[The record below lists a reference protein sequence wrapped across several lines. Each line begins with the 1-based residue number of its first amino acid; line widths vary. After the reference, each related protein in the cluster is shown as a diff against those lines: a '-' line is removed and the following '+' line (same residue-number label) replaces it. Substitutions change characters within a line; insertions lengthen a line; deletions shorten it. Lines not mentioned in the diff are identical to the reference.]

1 MTIDRNSYR
10 FNLKMP
16 LTVVSMSALALA
28 LSACQSTKLSS
39 NNLSAA
45 YDNPEL
51 AKNALI
57 EAMQKQRRTAYAYQ
71 SNIIISNKSRQQALK
86 DATPE
91 QLLMAEDASDHCEHV
106 HDQSYI
112 ALMEQA
118 EEAGKDINADDYSAQ
133 RQALKNAYLN
143 CDSKYKAWVK
153 EYEQDY
159 YDYDYDAYEEESEE
173 ESLDESEVEISQDSV
188 ADDTDQPVATGDS
201 ARAAQK
207 AFETFEQKQLEMV
220 IIEDVENEESDA
232 SEDTDEAIEEEA
244 SEYVD
249 FLPNYDSDHTK
260 LDVKKS
266 KLLEAY
272 ILKPL
277 SLSSQGIYQPRAGI
291 YTILPTIKFQ
301 TRNHITAVNQPIYVD
316 AKTGA
321 IYLWAANFAYP
332 LSENLDDRLGSQ
344 WHNKWLKLSL
354 NDGSL
359 PDGFGRD
366 LIKSH
371 FAATDSAYANTPASE
386 YRFLST
392 SALSQLTPALPTT
405 QLNIMS
411 NARTI
416 VSHQQSHDMQDK
428 FIKHY
433 ADTLYR
439 QLSDKYPELLSV
451 SDSEEWDNDD
461 TANVEEN
468 LDEEQLYAEA
478 VAETNRAR
486 EAALGHVEEDSDVD
500 EGEAEEAEEEDE
512 PLITSKIMV
521 TQFLKLLKSM
531 ATEGEDDEDVD
542 AINATNKAVANQEKK
557 VADIT
562 YAKQQIKPKSTQPV
576 AQELYGLD
584 NRGQVIWH
592 HFHDQFSDKNDY
604 DIETAEGLNFDM
616 LTQYEPITSQ
626 SIAFPNLPMDAQRP
640 TESNSIDLKQYF
652 KDLADYYDDGGGT
665 EAGKAIYGMVQM
677 MKAMAIARISAEE
690 MVADLEEAEQ
700 EISSNDSDEETTDA
714 SSDMEE
720 NE

>member
-39 NNLSAA
+39 SNLSAT

-91 QLLMAEDASDHCEHV
+91 QLSMADDSSEHCEHV

-118 EEAGKDINADDYSAQ
+118 EAAGKDINANDYSAQ

-143 CDSKYKAWVK
+143 CDSKYKAWAK
-153 EYEQDY
+153 EYDY
-159 YDYDYDAYEEESEE
+159 DYEDYDYDAYEEEGIDEE
-173 ESLDESEVEISQDSV
+173 NTDVESSQDSIV
-188 ADDTDQPVATGDS
+188 DDADQPVVMGDS
-201 ARAAQK
+201 ANAAKK
-207 AFETFEQKQLEMV
+207 AFEKYEQKKVDMV
-220 IIEDVENEESDA
+220 IIEDVENEENDA

-244 SEYVD
+244 TQYVD

-359 PDGFGRD
+359 PEGFGRD

-386 YRFLST
+386 YRFLT
-392 SALSQLTPALPTT
+392 TGALSQLSPALPDT

-416 VSHQQSHDMQDK
+416 VSHQQSHDMQER

-439 QLSDKYPELLSV
+439 QLIDKYPELLSV
-451 SDSEEWDNDD
+451 SDSDSEDLDNDD
-461 TANVEEN
+461 TANAEEN
-468 LDEEQLYAEA
+468 SDEDQSYGEA
-478 VAETNRAR
+478 VAEANRAR
-486 EAALGHVEEDSDVD
+486 EAALGHVEEDNDVD
-500 EGEAEEAEEEDE
+500 EGEAEAEEEE
-512 PLITSKIMV
+512 PLITSKILV

-531 ATEGEDDEDVD
+531 AAEDDAETEEDTD

-557 VADIT
+557 VADIV
-562 YAKQQIKPKSTQPV
+562 YAKQQMKPKSTQPV

-592 HFHDQFSDKNDY
+592 HFHEQFSDKNDY
-604 DIETAEGLNFDM
+604 DIETAEGLNFDI

-640 TESNSIDLKQYF
+640 TEANSIDLKQYF
-652 KDLADYYDDGGGT
+652 KGLANYYDNGGGT
-665 EAGKAIYGMVQM
+665 EVGKTIYAMVQM
-677 MKAMAIARISAEE
+677 MKVMAMARISAEE
-690 MVADLEEAEQ
+690 MVADLEEAE
-700 EISSNDSDEETTDA
+700 EELSSDDNDDETIVA
-714 SSDMEE
+714 PSDMEDSE
-720 NE
+720 